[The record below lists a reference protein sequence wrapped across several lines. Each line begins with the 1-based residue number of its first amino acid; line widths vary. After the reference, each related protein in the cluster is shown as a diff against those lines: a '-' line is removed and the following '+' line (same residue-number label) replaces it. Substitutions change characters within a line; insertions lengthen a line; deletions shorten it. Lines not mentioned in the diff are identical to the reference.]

1 MFVWLLDGY
10 FGYGQGMNIIQCVVL
25 EIEFCFKLKISFE
38 TNAFFNRVK
47 SVGFASGPGSN
58 FYFIV
63 EYLNDIYV

>member
-1 MFVWLLDGY
+1 
-10 FGYGQGMNIIQCVVL
+10 MNIIQCVVL